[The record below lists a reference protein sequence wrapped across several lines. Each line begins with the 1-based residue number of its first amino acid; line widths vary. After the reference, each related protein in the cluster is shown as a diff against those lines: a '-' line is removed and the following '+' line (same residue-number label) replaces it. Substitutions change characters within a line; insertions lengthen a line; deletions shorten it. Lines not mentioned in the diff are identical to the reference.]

1 MDFIFSLAYF
11 ILNICV
17 ADSKPENLRFRIAI
31 NVFLKTRKVAFEQ
44 GRKGMLELLT
54 VRSVLALEL
63 VEKEAE
69 DKYERVESRRCQPTG
84 RNGEL
89 TSSAVMLLRRQTGF
103 QGKFEWS

>member
-69 DKYERVESRRCQPTG
+69 DKYERVESRRV
-84 RNGEL
+84 
-89 TSSAVMLLRRQTGF
+89 SAHWQEWGINQFSRDVAASTNRLS
-103 QGKFEWS
+103 GKV